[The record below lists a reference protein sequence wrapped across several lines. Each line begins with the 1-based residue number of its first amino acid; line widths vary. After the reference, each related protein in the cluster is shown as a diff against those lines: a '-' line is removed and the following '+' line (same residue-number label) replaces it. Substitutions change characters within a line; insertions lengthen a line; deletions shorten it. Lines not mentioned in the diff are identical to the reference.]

1 MSKLK
6 SLPPQVENRASE
18 KPGAS
23 FSGGSSVSSFASAPG
38 VFIFAK
44 FLGQVGLAF
53 AFAVL
58 TLGVCEASLA
68 GLNLGMEEFMRPDA
82 LLGVA
87 HLESK
92 LVTHK
97 SEGFSRTYISGL
109 GLVDEEAPL
118 NPEPGMK
125 RIAFLGD
132 SKTEAL
138 QVPDQDRF
146 CRLIESASNKDGQ
159 TCCQTINFGTS
170 SYGPLVE
177 CLQYL
182 KLVRRFKPDV
192 TVLVYNYGD
201 VNESG
206 DAGLNNNMLPRPV
219 ACLEQ
224 ASSST
229 SALSLPTGINVEPG
243 EGGNLRVDYRYL
255 DNFLATDSCRF
266 NRASEWLRRHSRIY
280 QVFQSVD
287 MAMRSDNKLY
297 TKLADA
303 LVKPICNKIGRLY
316 YPQGQAAVEL
326 SQVQERNELLAHLY
340 ALDRQVSHRRLQP
353 PLVTVDGSGVPETLA
368 IRALESASREN
379 MELTARL
386 ISILNKACDASGG
399 KLMVV
404 GLPAPDNSMFYF
416 RELAALKKL
425 ANREGFEFVDSR
437 ADFPKLQAMETNPYY
452 YTAHFSPA
460 GHRLMAKIIGRELK
474 SYLKP

>member
-1 MSKLK
+1 MSKLT
-6 SLPPQVENRASE
+6 SSPPQIERRAGE

-23 FSGGSSVSSFASAPG
+23 LSSRSSAESGFSLV
-38 VFIFAK
+38 K
-44 FLGQVGLAF
+44 FLGNAGLVF
-53 AFAVL
+53 AFVLL
-58 TLGVCEASLA
+58 TLGACELTLA

-97 SEGFSRTYISGL
+97 SEGFSRTYISSL
-109 GLVDEEAPL
+109 GLVDEEAAL
-118 NPEPGMK
+118 SPGPGVK

-138 QVPDQDRF
+138 QVPDKERF
-146 CRLIESASNKDGQ
+146 CRLIEAAFNKEGR
-159 TCCQTINFGTS
+159 TCCQTINFATS

-182 KLVRRFKPDV
+182 KLVRRFKPDI

-206 DAGLNNNMLPRPV
+206 NAGLNNNMLPRPV
-219 ACLEQ
+219 AYLEP
-224 ASSST
+224 ASLASKSFKI
-229 SALSLPTGINVEPG
+229 ACAANGKPE
-243 EGGNLRVDYRYL
+243 EGGNLRVDYQYL

-266 NRASEWLRRHSRIY
+266 NRATEWLRRHSRIY

-303 LVKPICNKIGRLY
+303 LVKPICNKVGRLC
-316 YPQGQAAVEL
+316 YPPRQAALEL
-326 SQVQERNELLAHLY
+326 SQERKKLLTNLY
-340 ALDRQVSHRRLQP
+340 AFDRQVSHQRLQP
-353 PLVTVDGSGVPETLA
+353 PLGALTSSVVPATLA

-386 ISILNKACDASGG
+386 ISILNKACSTSGG
-399 KLMVV
+399 KLVVV

-425 ANREGFEFVDSR
+425 ASREGFQFIDSR

>member
-1 MSKLK
+1 MSKLT
-6 SLPPQVENRASE
+6 SLPPHLDSRASE
-18 KPGAS
+18 RPGAS
-23 FSGGSSVSSFASAPG
+23 FFAGSSVSSLPSFKSG
-38 VFIFAK
+38 FRFAK
-44 FLGQVGLAF
+44 FLGKAGLTF
-53 AFAVL
+53 LFAVL
-58 TLGVCEASLA
+58 TLCACELSLA

-87 HLESK
+87 HIESK

-97 SEGFSRTYISGL
+97 SEGFSRTYLSSL
-109 GLVDEEAPL
+109 GIVDREAPL
-118 NPEPGMK
+118 SPGPGVK

-138 QVPDQDRF
+138 QVPDKERF
-146 CRLIESASNKDGQ
+146 CRLIEAALNKEGT

-206 DAGLNNNMLPRPV
+206 DVGLSNNMLPRPV
-219 ACLEQ
+219 AYLVPESHSSNSLKV
-224 ASSST
+224 AS
-229 SALSLPTGINVEPG
+229 AFKGEPD
-243 EGGNLRVDYRYL
+243 EGGNLRVDYQYL
-255 DNFLATDSCRF
+255 DNFLASDSCRF

-297 TKLADA
+297 TRLADA
-303 LVKPICNKIGRLY
+303 LVKPICNRIGRLY
-316 YPQGQAAVEL
+316 HPQGRAAVEL
-326 SQVQERNELLAHLY
+326 LQIQEREELLANLY
-340 ALDRQVSHRRLQP
+340 ALDRQVGHQRLQP
-353 PLVTVDGSGVPETLA
+353 PLGALTASVVPATLA
-368 IRALESASREN
+368 IRALEGASREN

-386 ISILNKACDASGG
+386 ISILNKACSSSGG
-399 KLMVV
+399 KLVVV

-425 ANREGFEFVDSR
+425 AFREGFQFIDSR
-437 ADFPKLQAMETNPYY
+437 ADFPKLQAMENNPYY